1 MGVSSLFLAL
11 STLWIGPFWGQD
23 RLGTKPI
30 VPARVS
36 ALELTHT
43 HTPRVTTI
51 PYICPYPTDIVV
63 SV

>member
-1 MGVSSLFLAL
+1 MGVSSLSLAL
-11 STLWIGPFWGQD
+11 SALWIGPFWGQD

-43 HTPRVTTI
+43 HTTRHYHTLYLSI
-51 PYICPYPTDIVV
+51 
-63 SV
+63 SHR